1 VPYGYDNVEAHLCN
15 QHGDRWRE
23 YVQLSNDDAQA
34 TFFACQA
41 EPFQNTVM
49 AHVTPESL
57 GERAIVFDMGA
68 GIVDVFIVGMIYSE
82 EGETDDDDASQ
93 SCYSKVDAT
102 LKKRRSDAFK
112 SKQQVMSIFKKCQAT
127 DNED

>member
-1 VPYGYDNVEAHLCN
+1 VQSWTVPYGYDNVEAHLCN

-68 GIVDVFIVGMIYSE
+68 GIVDVFKYVTEWELVG
-82 EGETDDDDASQ
+82 
-93 SCYSKVDAT
+93 VP
-102 LKKRRSDAFK
+102 
-112 SKQQVMSIFKKCQAT
+112 SIC
-127 DNED
+127 ES